1 MELPAVATG
10 LPVASSPGRLEEQK
24 LKEVAQE
31 FEAILISLLLKEVRM
46 TKPGGLFTGGLA
58 HDIYRQLFDEQV
70 AKAMAH
76 SGGLG
81 LGKML
86 ERQLLKTLP
95 DRTQENSLKL
105 VAESADF
112 TGRGRQ
118 GISLIKERASENR
131 EP

>member
-1 MELPAVATG
+1 MELPSVSPG
-10 LPVASSPGRLEEQK
+10 PHIASSPGHVEQQK

-46 TKPGGLFTGGLA
+46 TKPDGLFTGGLA

-70 AKAMAH
+70 ARAMAH

-86 ERQLLKTLP
+86 ERQLLRTLP
-95 DRTQENSLKL
+95 GQVQENPLKGP
-105 VAESADF
+105 SQPADSRHRSSDQRK
-112 TGRGRQ
+112 TDG
-118 GISLIKERASENR
+118 
-131 EP
+131 